1 MTRSI
6 SGWVLAFVLLVG
18 TGSVQAEAVTSHG
31 VEIPATVM
39 VADTDLV
46 RFGHGVARYAG
57 IFRVY
62 VAALYGP
69 GDVPPD
75 ELLDRN
81 VPRRLEITYLRS
93 VAAADIREATDVV
106 LAEQYSAEE
115 RADFADRFEA
125 FNVLY
130 EDVGEGDQYAYE
142 YHPDGEQSRLYR
154 NGELQGTVAGA
165 DFARAYLGIWLG
177 DEPLS
182 DSLKADLLGGRA

>member
-1 MTRSI
+1 MTRTF
-6 SGWVLAFVLLVG
+6 SGWVLGLALLAGAG
-18 TGSVQAEAVTSHG
+18 TAQAEAVTSQG
-31 VEIPATVM
+31 VEIPATVT
-39 VADTDLV
+39 VADTELV

-106 LAEQYSAEE
+106 LAEQYSAAE
-115 RADFADRFEA
+115 RAVLADRFEA
-125 FNVLY
+125 FNALY
-130 EDVGEGDQYAYE
+130 EDVGEGDRYAYE
-142 YHPDGEQSRLYR
+142 YHPDGEASRLYR
-154 NGELQGTVAGA
+154 NGELQGTVSGA

-177 DEPLS
+177 EMPLS